1 LVELETAAQILLA
14 PPNMVNSEQRHA
26 AESVF
31 LNFRKTKSPF
41 QLCKHILETSKA
53 DYVLF
58 EASGLIKE
66 GLIREWSR
74 LSPDDIKALRAYLL
88 AYVTASTGVSNYVR
102 ERIVQVI
109 AIIVKRQSI
118 DDMGAD
124 RRQVL
129 AEVKQLIVGGNMQMQ
144 MIGCSILSAMM
155 QEYATTV
162 KSSDVGLPWET
173 HFKAKKQF
181 ELTDLIS
188 IFQFCLQALKELSP
202 TLAQHPIAPERH
214 NLVLRL
220 TTLAESVLSWSFI
233 NVHLP
238 KKLISV
244 FETDQNPSLRP
255 GAPWKDV
262 VLDPE
267 IAKMFF
273 ELHMKVRHDSEL
285 SHHTMNCLVQLA
297 SLNGNVMSSKE
308 VRLRYL
314 ANFLGHLLALVD
326 NLGAIGHIQPMEAL
340 GCSNI
345 TRKLMLFF
353 PPSLQVN
360 LEPGIL
366 DKFLK
371 QITALTG
378 HFLKLATQKAQL
390 DDDSTIY
397 YEAFEHMLEAWV
409 SVLHDID
416 TFPAGFTHNSGL
428 EVFNTYLQC
437 NLYAPDGFKAQG
449 SEAGG
454 PGGADAN
461 EEDEEICENDE
472 PDRVRYKETLATVGA
487 LGRLAAG
494 SVVPVLTELVEK
506 RISRLHGQINR
517 LVGQGNRD
525 IDRALS
531 NLYDDLHWLLLI
543 AGNVLTLDTD
553 GEPSLI
559 PGEIMKYSLEQAPSV
574 NVEASLRVL
583 ASPEQSASEVPGYES
598 TDTVVRLISAVFR
611 LSELEKRAAEAGYSC
626 LLSPEVSCSV
636 AWFLKRYVLTYLS
649 APGTYYSEI
658 SVTLVEAFGQDSGGS
673 AWVINFLLRKVI
685 SNFTLMHSEPDLI
698 KETVS
703 LLLALVENRD
713 KGKEVLKSE
722 GLVSLVELEAAR
734 SLDALPSEAKRGLMK
749 ALVLTASSCE
759 DQQARDQYWRKVLDP
774 LNNRYNGLIKRP
786 DLKKIYNED
795 SVRRAFISIIESFIG
810 VVQGISVNTV
820 NQIFQIFFQPVMT
833 SLIDVMGLYH
843 NYQEVVELVLEFYCE
858 MARRTLCYLV
868 ASDSRILY
876 ERSIAIIQMYATHNQ
891 GKRSVS
897 KESEEEQFKDIL
909 LLMELLNNLLS
920 KDFID
925 LAPHDSSQT
934 EGEGVTAAEVCLYG
948 LKIIMPMMTLELL
961 KFPSLCLQYF
971 KTATLIC
978 ELFPEKICVGLDEGL
993 QKNLISSLEIGLTG
1007 VGVGASDTVFIL
1019 CCDFLQVI
1027 CSYLYRTKQFQLPI
1041 FSALR
1046 PFVKLIMDLILSQR
1060 INSDLIQPSSST
1072 LYTLICCFQD
1082 SYRELVDYLIAA
1094 QQDQDNKDRLTVAFT
1109 DLTRDLPLTSE
1120 RSNKIKFKD
1129 NFDKFIVNVRG
1140 FLLVK

>member
-1 LVELETAAQILLA
+1 
-14 PPNMVNSEQRHA
+14 
-26 AESVF
+26 
-31 LNFRKTKSPF
+31 
-41 QLCKHILETSKA
+41 
-53 DYVLF
+53 
-58 EASGLIKE
+58 
-66 GLIREWSR
+66 
-74 LSPDDIKALRAYLL
+74 
-88 AYVTASTGVSNYVR
+88 
-102 ERIVQVI
+102 
-109 AIIVKRQSI
+109 
-118 DDMGAD
+118 
-124 RRQVL
+124 
-129 AEVKQLIVGGNMQMQ
+129 
-144 MIGCSILSAMM
+144 
-155 QEYATTV
+155 
-162 KSSDVGLPWET
+162 
-173 HFKAKKQF
+173 
-181 ELTDLIS
+181 
-188 IFQFCLQALKELSP
+188 
-202 TLAQHPIAPERH
+202 
-214 NLVLRL
+214 
-220 TTLAESVLSWSFI
+220 
-233 NVHLP
+233 
-238 KKLISV
+238 
-244 FETDQNPSLRP
+244 
-255 GAPWKDV
+255 
-262 VLDPE
+262 
-267 IAKMFF
+267 
-273 ELHMKVRHDSEL
+273 
-285 SHHTMNCLVQLA
+285 
-297 SLNGNVMSSKE
+297 
-308 VRLRYL
+308 
-314 ANFLGHLLALVD
+314 
-326 NLGAIGHIQPMEAL
+326 
-340 GCSNI
+340 
-345 TRKLMLFF
+345 
-353 PPSLQVN
+353 
-360 LEPGIL
+360 
-366 DKFLK
+366 
-371 QITALTG
+371 
-378 HFLKLATQKAQL
+378 
-390 DDDSTIY
+390 
-397 YEAFEHMLEAWV
+397 
-409 SVLHDID
+409 
-416 TFPAGFTHNSGL
+416 
-428 EVFNTYLQC
+428 
-437 NLYAPDGFKAQG
+437 
-449 SEAGG
+449 
-454 PGGADAN
+454 
-461 EEDEEICENDE
+461 
-472 PDRVRYKETLATVGA
+472 
-487 LGRLAAG
+487 
-494 SVVPVLTELVEK
+494 
-506 RISRLHGQINR
+506 
-517 LVGQGNRD
+517 
-525 IDRALS
+525 
-531 NLYDDLHWLLLI
+531 
-543 AGNVLTLDTD
+543 
-553 GEPSLI
+553 LI